1 MGMLGLSDTFT
12 VELIPLGWKPIQEI
26 DENFLNPE
34 DHLWY
39 LWKKLKYS
47 R

>member
-1 MGMLGLSDTFT
+1 MLGLSDTFT
-12 VELIPLGWKPIQEI
+12 VELTPLGWKPIQEI